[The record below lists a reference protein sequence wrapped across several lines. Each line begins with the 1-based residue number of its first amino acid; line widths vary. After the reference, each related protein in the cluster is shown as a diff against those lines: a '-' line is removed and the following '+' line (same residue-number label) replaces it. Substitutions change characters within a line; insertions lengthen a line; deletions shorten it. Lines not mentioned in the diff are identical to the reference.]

1 MVRLDKI
8 YTRGGDAGET
18 SLVGGERRRKDDAR
32 VDAYGDI
39 DETNAAIGV
48 ARAALDAED
57 QALDPMLERIQNEL
71 FDLGAE
77 LATPSAK
84 ASADGDASAR
94 LAVTAEQVARL
105 EAEID
110 WMNGALAPLKSFVLP
125 GGAPAAAH
133 LHLARTIAR
142 RAERVMVALA
152 ALPGEEVATVALS
165 YVNRLSDFLFVASR
179 WVNRRQGDV
188 LWRPGATRG
197 PR

>member
-32 VDAYGDI
+32 VAAYGDI

-48 ARAALDAED
+48 ARAALAPED

-77 LATPSAK
+77 LATPPAK
-84 ASADGDASAR
+84 ASARDPSAR
-94 LAVTAEQVARL
+94 LTVTAEQVARL

-152 ALPGEEVATVALS
+152 AAPGEEVATVALA
-165 YVNRLSDFLFVASR
+165 YVNRLSDLMFVLAR
-179 WVNRRQGDV
+179 VLNRSAGVADV
-188 LWRPGATRG
+188 LWQPGKNRG
-197 PR
+197 

>member
-32 VDAYGDI
+32 VAAYGDI

-48 ARAALDAED
+48 ARAALAPED

-77 LATPSAK
+77 LATPPAK
-84 ASADGDASAR
+84 ASACDPSAR
-94 LAVTAEQVARL
+94 LTVTAEQVARL

-110 WMNGALAPLKSFVLP
+110 WMNGAVPPLKSFVLP

-152 ALPGEEVATVALS
+152 AAPGEEVATVALA

-197 PR
+197 LL